1 MDGLKG
7 RIGQSIRLRLSLWLS
22 VSILAVAAVA
32 GAFSFIAAFD
42 EAHELQ
48 DDILRQVAMLVRNR
62 QLLLRSPVSGDDAQL
77 QDNESRVIIQKLGGG
92 QDQPP
97 TQRLALP
104 ATLGDGLHTIEVG
117 SVRYRV
123 LVASVG
129 GDRIAVA
136 QDTAV
141 RDEIARDSALRTLLP
156 FLVLVPILLLVVAK
170 LVDKMFRPIA
180 ALSAEID
187 RRSDQD
193 LHPLAA
199 GALPVE
205 VRPFAVAINR
215 LLGRIGQAIDLQ
227 RRFVADA
234 AHELRS
240 PLTALSLQAGRLADT
255 PMPPAARERLGLLRQ
270 GIERTRNLLDQLL
283 SMARAQSPGGFRV
296 TASLSVKEVYR
307 TVLEGLMPLAQAK
320 QIDIGVTDG
329 PDATVQ
335 ASEADVLTIVRNLVD
350 NALRYTPE
358 QGRIDLTVS
367 CADGRVVLSV
377 EDNGP
382 GIPQAER
389 ERVFDPFYR
398 IMGTGAIGSGLGLS
412 IVAAIARRLGA
423 DIRLDDA
430 GCGTPAAPGLR
441 ISVLF
446 PVATGSV
453 LSERADAA

>member
-1 MDGLKG
+1 
-7 RIGQSIRLRLSLWLS
+7 LRLSLWLAL
-22 VSILAVAAVA
+22 SILAVAVVA
-32 GAFSFIAAFD
+32 GTFSFVAAFD

-48 DDILRQVAMLVRNR
+48 DDILRQVAGLVRNR
-62 QLLLRSPVSGDDAQL
+62 QLLLSSPAPGEDVPL
-77 QDNESRVIIQKLGGG
+77 RDNESRVIIQALSGRP
-92 QDQPP
+92 DAQPHA

-104 ATLGDGLHTIEVG
+104 ATLGDGLHTLRIG
-117 SVRYRV
+117 SNHYRV
-123 LVASVG
+123 LVASAG
-129 GDRIAVA
+129 GEKIAVA

-141 RDEIARDSALRTLLP
+141 RDEIARDSALRTLMP
-156 FLVLVPILLLVVAK
+156 FLVLVPILLLVVAEI
-170 LVDKMFRPIA
+170 VGKMFRPIA

-215 LLGRIGQAIDLQ
+215 LLGRIGQSIDLQ

-240 PLTALSLQAGRLADT
+240 PLTALSLQAGRLADA
-255 PMPPAARERLGLLRQ
+255 PMSSSARERLGVLRQ
-270 GIERTRNLLDQLL
+270 GIERARNLLEQLL
-283 SMARAQSPGGFRV
+283 SMARAQSPDASRV
-296 TASLSVKEVYR
+296 TVSVSVKEVYR
-307 TVLEGLMPLAQAK
+307 KVLEDLMPLAQAK
-320 QIDIGVTDG
+320 QIDIGVIDG
-329 PDATVQ
+329 PDARIQ
-335 ASEADVLTIVRNLVD
+335 ASEPDVLAIVRNLVD

-358 QGRIDLTVS
+358 HGRIDLGVS
-367 CADGRVVLSV
+367 HADGRVVLSV

-412 IVAAIARRLGA
+412 IVAAITRRLGA
-423 DIRLDDA
+423 DIRLEDA
-430 GCGTPAAPGLR
+430 DRGTAAAPGLR
-441 ISVLF
+441 VTVLF
-446 PVATGSV
+446 PVAGGSMFDEQV
-453 LSERADAA
+453 DFA